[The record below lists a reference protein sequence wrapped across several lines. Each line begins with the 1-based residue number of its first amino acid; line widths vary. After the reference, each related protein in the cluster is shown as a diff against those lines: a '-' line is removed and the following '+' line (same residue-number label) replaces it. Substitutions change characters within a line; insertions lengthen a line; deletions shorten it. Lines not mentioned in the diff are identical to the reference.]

1 MGKVSIKSLP
11 GEIQITYRFFAAII
25 DEELKQFLL
34 SNISKFNTFHMN
46 VLLKGYVSHS
56 LKNRAN
62 VKVDYSRFQL
72 TADQI
77 ESQTIIEVLTNC
89 EMIPGEVLMN
99 PFFNTLGKVRKFNL
113 NLRYKGFREINKYYD
128 GIMQKMGNES
138 LKKQER

>member
-1 MGKVSIKSLP
+1 
-11 GEIQITYRFFAAII
+11 
-25 DEELKQFLL
+25 
-34 SNISKFNTFHMN
+34 
-46 VLLKGYVSHS
+46 VSHS

-77 ESQTIIEVLTNC
+77 ESQTIIEVLTGN